1 MHGIRKT
8 TTAGYDPSANGAGES
23 AIGFIKRRSRQLL
36 VGSALSTKWWG
47 MSTLAAASY
56 SRCGAEFDNWP
67 SLPFGTRVMH
77 VHDPPERN
85 SFLPRS
91 LPATIFGP
99 AEKVPGGYYA
109 FQRGVIKEA
118 VNVKWAPLCAEE
130 LAYVKAS
137 VGNWAEPDAP
147 CKPADDDTWNAA
159 ALTGDTKPD

>member
-1 MHGIRKT
+1 MRLMAQVREELGYLPNGFPHRLHSDKGTEFVNTRLQEYCNMHGIRKT

-23 AIGFIKRRSRQLL
+23 AIGFIKRKSRQLL

-67 SLPFGTRVMH
+67 SLPFGARIMH
-77 VHDPPERN
+77 VQDPPERN

-118 VNVKWAPLCAEE
+118 VNV
-130 LAYVKAS
+130 
-137 VGNWAEPDAP
+137 
-147 CKPADDDTWNAA
+147 
-159 ALTGDTKPD
+159 